1 MILKWHV
8 VAIGVNTNASTIFV
22 AIPDGKNQ
30 LRSLRSKGDNI
41 EKKSVLCKW
50 GKRTWVGSTLVEREI
65 SEHNNV
71 LLSSKHLFD
80 SQRRYVACN

>member
-41 EKKSVLCKW
+41 EKKKCFMQM
-50 GKRTWVGSTLVEREI
+50 G
-65 SEHNNV
+65 
-71 LLSSKHLFD
+71 
-80 SQRRYVACN
+80 